1 MKIPDKEKLFKEL
14 TDLITS
20 EQEKEF
26 FVLCELKK
34 NPSFSTGG
42 LKRNNN
48 GYDDCAI
55 FMKFS
60 DEPISQFNIPEE
72 KTKSAHESFETAKN
86 YYENTLGVYRIFH
99 LKDGIKTIL
108 ENNLWI
114 PDADFVEENFIKRL
128 DDWYW
133 NEWCPYAANFLSKE
147 DKAERSKKLNLVAE
161 VLETKLKDLATFSFE
176 EGAKGIM

>member
-14 TDLITS
+14 TDLITP

-86 YYENTLGVYRIFH
+86 YYENTLGVYRMFH

-108 ENNLWI
+108 EKPASTASYAEKSTITSPLGPSGVICLSPPNLLPI
-114 PDADFVEENFIKRL
+114 P
-128 DDWYW
+128 
-133 NEWCPYAANFLSKE
+133 AAITTN
-147 DKAERSKKLNLVAE
+147 V
-161 VLETKLKDLATFSFE
+161 VLFSILITFSSLLF
-176 EGAKGIM
+176 A